1 MAILSRFLYRSSS
14 QRNCTFGRHRSARA
28 IASMTTVYQ
37 LSVKSKFWIVAIC
50 WIFGLVLSLFL
61 IPEVFNWQD
70 LNNVDDDYLTP
81 RITYLFLN
89 FITGLIAIALLPF
102 ALSNQNNA
110 VVVTLCIFLGGMSM
124 LGLGAG
130 LVVFFISVSALK
142 LWPSIRAV
150 IAILLAGLVDTML
163 LPGESD
169 PWELLGVPLL
179 VGIAFLCARWWGMR
193 RKAIAAQ
200 QSEIRNAERL
210 RIARDM
216 HDTLSHRLS
225 LIGVYAGALEVRKDL
240 DPETQH
246 QQIRQIRQQAEE
258 AVTDLRRTLKLLR
271 EEPTATDPREGIQ
284 VLVDHAEAAG
294 TNITLEYAQIKEEDL
309 SSLDTMASHCVYRT
323 VQEAL
328 TNARKHAPNSPVSI
342 LIQVVDAQLHVQIT
356 SRDTGPTPH
365 SAKGS
370 GLIGLAERAEL
381 AGGSLTITRS
391 PNFRIHLQLPWKT
404 T

>member
-1 MAILSRFLYRSSS
+1 M
-14 QRNCTFGRHRSARA
+14 
-28 IASMTTVYQ
+28 
-37 LSVKSKFWIVAIC
+37 
-50 WIFGLVLSLFL
+50 SLFL
-61 IPEVFNWQD
+61 MPEVFNWQD

>member
-1 MAILSRFLYRSSS
+1 
-14 QRNCTFGRHRSARA
+14 
-28 IASMTTVYQ
+28 MTTVYQ

-130 LVVFFISVSALK
+130 LVVFFISVSTLK

-200 QSEIRNAERL
+200 QSAIRNAERL

-284 VLVDHAEAAG
+284 VLVDHAETAG

-342 LIQVVDAQLHVQIT
+342 LIQVVDTQLHVQIT
-356 SRDTGPTPH
+356 SQNPGPTPH

>member
-1 MAILSRFLYRSSS
+1 
-14 QRNCTFGRHRSARA
+14 
-28 IASMTTVYQ
+28 MTTVYQ

-356 SRDTGPTPH
+356 SRDTDPTPH

>member
-1 MAILSRFLYRSSS
+1 MAILSCFLYRSSS

>member
-1 MAILSRFLYRSSS
+1 MAILSHFLYRSSS
-14 QRNCTFGRHRSARA
+14 QRNCTFSRHRSARA

>member
-1 MAILSRFLYRSSS
+1 
-14 QRNCTFGRHRSARA
+14 
-28 IASMTTVYQ
+28 MTTVYQ

-370 GLIGLAERAEL
+370 GLIGLAERAVL

>member
-1 MAILSRFLYRSSS
+1 MAILSHFLYRSSS

>member
-89 FITGLIAIALLPF
+89 FITGLIAIVLLPF

>member
-284 VLVDHAEAAG
+284 VLVDHAEATG

>member
-1 MAILSRFLYRSSS
+1 
-14 QRNCTFGRHRSARA
+14 
-28 IASMTTVYQ
+28 MTTVYQ

>member
-1 MAILSRFLYRSSS
+1 
-14 QRNCTFGRHRSARA
+14 
-28 IASMTTVYQ
+28 MTTVYQ
-37 LSVKSKFWIVAIC
+37 LSVKSKFWILAIC

-150 IAILLAGLVDTML
+150 IAILLAGLVDTMI

-342 LIQVVDAQLHVQIT
+342 LIQVVDTQLHVQIT
-356 SRDTGPTPH
+356 SQNPGPTPH

>member
-61 IPEVFNWQD
+61 MPEVFNWQD

>member
-1 MAILSRFLYRSSS
+1 
-14 QRNCTFGRHRSARA
+14 
-28 IASMTTVYQ
+28 MTTVYQ

-200 QSEIRNAERL
+200 QSEIRSAERL

>member
-200 QSEIRNAERL
+200 QSEIRSAERL

>member
-110 VVVTLCIFLGGMSM
+110 VVVTLCIFLGVMSM

>member
-1 MAILSRFLYRSSS
+1 MAILSRFLYRSPS

>member
-1 MAILSRFLYRSSS
+1 
-14 QRNCTFGRHRSARA
+14 
-28 IASMTTVYQ
+28 MTTVYQ

-110 VVVTLCIFLGGMSM
+110 VVVTLFIFLGGMSM

-200 QSEIRNAERL
+200 QSEIRNALCR
-210 RIARDM
+210 
-216 HDTLSHRLS
+216 
-225 LIGVYAGALEVRKDL
+225 
-240 DPETQH
+240 
-246 QQIRQIRQQAEE
+246 
-258 AVTDLRRTLKLLR
+258 TD
-271 EEPTATDPREGIQ
+271 
-284 VLVDHAEAAG
+284 
-294 TNITLEYAQIKEEDL
+294 
-309 SSLDTMASHCVYRT
+309 
-323 VQEAL
+323 
-328 TNARKHAPNSPVSI
+328 
-342 LIQVVDAQLHVQIT
+342 
-356 SRDTGPTPH
+356 
-365 SAKGS
+365 
-370 GLIGLAERAEL
+370 
-381 AGGSLTITRS
+381 
-391 PNFRIHLQLPWKT
+391 
-404 T
+404 